1 MVLDVHERLALIN
14 MLPNEGDYKA
24 LKTIRRAKEML
35 SFTPEEMKTLNMTN
49 DTGKDGIQRVN
60 WDPAKVSE
68 VVKDCPIDEYITNL
82 FRDELAKLNEKN
94 KLTEQTVSIY
104 DKFVVIYN

>member
-35 SFTPEEMKTLNMTN
+35 SFTTEEMKTLNMTN

-104 DKFVVIYN
+104 EKFVVMYK